1 MPETVPHHPRMSE
14 ADAARI
20 EEWHERAYERA
31 KAELG
36 SGVAM
41 DYLDHTLVIPPGVFP
56 PSDVMLGER
65 VLAEVRETDR
75 VLDMGTGSGV
85 HAILAASA
93 SHDVVAVDI
102 NPTALDAARFN
113 AILNGVQ
120 DKIQVFESDLF
131 QHVEG
136 QFDLIIFD
144 PPFRWFAP
152 RDLLEAAMT
161 DENYAAMTGF
171 FGAAK
176 DYLNDG
182 ARMIIN
188 FGTSGDIAYLESLM
202 EGQGFDREV
211 VDERRLVRGDWA
223 VEYFVYRLTA

>member
-1 MPETVPHHPRMSE
+1 M
-14 ADAARI
+14 
-20 EEWHERAYERA
+20 
-31 KAELG
+31 
-36 SGVAM
+36 
-41 DYLDHTLVIPPGVFP
+41 
-56 PSDVMLGER
+56 
-65 VLAEVRETDR
+65 LAEVRETDR

-85 HAILAASA
+85 HAILAATTA
-93 SHDVVAVDI
+93 HDVVAVDI

-120 DKIQVFESDLF
+120 DRIDVFESDLF

-136 QFDLIIFD
+136 RFDLIIFD

-171 FGAAK
+171 FTAAR
-176 DYLNDG
+176 DHLTDHG
-182 ARMIIN
+182 RMIIN

-202 EGQGFDREV
+202 DGQGFEREV
-211 VDERRLVRGDWA
+211 VDERRLTRDDWT
-223 VEYFVYRLTA
+223 VDYFVFRLTM